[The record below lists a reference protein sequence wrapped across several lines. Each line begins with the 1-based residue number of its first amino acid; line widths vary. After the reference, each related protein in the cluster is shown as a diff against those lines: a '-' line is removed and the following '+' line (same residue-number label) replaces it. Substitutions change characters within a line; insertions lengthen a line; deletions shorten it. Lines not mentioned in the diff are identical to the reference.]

1 MVASASATGSCSPSL
16 PLELVP
22 IFLVVAVTVAEAVEK
37 LDSKLF
43 TAVKRRWRAS
53 LPPVRARSCNGCCR
67 SRSACSLHCAPPTTP
82 WPSSLAVLSTR
93 RLRAEQMACQSDTGP
108 LIHWWFMWR
117 PSGFAAAG
125 QQSKGVTRVR
135 ASGMLIPTAGLLH
148 LRQASMDVAV
158 SISRAHAAAAPARRA
173 CADRVHVVR

>member
-1 MVASASATGSCSPSL
+1 MPASATATASCSSSL

-22 IFLVVAVTVAEAVEK
+22 IFLAVAVTVAEAVEK
-37 LDSKLF
+37 LDFKLF
-43 TAVKRRWRAS
+43 SAVQKTLEGVSSAGLRTVLQWL
-53 LPPVRARSCNGCCR
+53 LP
-67 SRSACSLHCAPPTTP
+67 
-82 WPSSLAVLSTR
+82 LAVRVQLT
-93 RLRAEQMACQSDTGP
+93 LRAANDPVAELLGRTIDAKLEGRANGVPIRHWATHP
-108 LIHWWFMWR
+108 LVGSCGIQVE
-117 PSGFAAAG
+117 AAAG

>member
-1 MVASASATGSCSPSL
+1 MNTSTWL
-16 PLELVP
+16 LL
-22 IFLVVAVTVAEAVEK
+22 L
-37 LDSKLF
+37 
-43 TAVKRRWRAS
+43 RWQAS
-53 LPPVRARSCNGCCR
+53 LLSFVRCTSIGSFTIRHNPAGLLTWK
-67 SRSACSLHCAPPTTP
+67 SALWQHKAGGF
-82 WPSSLAVLSTR
+82 V
-93 RLRAEQMACQSDTGP
+93 
-108 LIHWWFMWR
+108 WR